1 MRMISTVYE
10 KLLQINKSQF
20 KKWAKYMES
29 LFTEKETQNFKK
41 KMLKLT
47 SGQRNAYSNDI
58 KLISTKMAKLE
69 K

>member
-1 MRMISTVYE
+1 MRMIPAVYE
-10 KLLQINKSQF
+10 KLLKINKSQF
-20 KKWAKYMES
+20 KKWAKYMKS
-29 LFTEKETQNFKK
+29 LFTEKETQILK

-47 SGQRNAYSNDI
+47 SGKRNAYSNDI

>member
-1 MRMISTVYE
+1 MGKIHEEFIHRKGNP
-10 KLLQINKSQF
+10 KL
-20 KKWAKYMES
+20 
-29 LFTEKETQNFKK
+29 KK
-41 KMLKLT
+41 KKTLKLT